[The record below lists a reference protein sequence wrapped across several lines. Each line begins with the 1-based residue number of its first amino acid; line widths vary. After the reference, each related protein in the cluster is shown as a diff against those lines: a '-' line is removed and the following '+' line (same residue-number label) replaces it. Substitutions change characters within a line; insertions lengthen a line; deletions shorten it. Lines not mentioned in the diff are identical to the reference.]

1 MIQRTHQL
9 QKLISLVQKLDKFVF
24 VLPQSLAVGKVGH
37 AKAALLNKYFAER
50 YQGRLIVRFDDT
62 NPSKES
68 NEFVENLMKDIET
81 LGIKYDSV
89 TYTSDYFPKL
99 MEMAESLIKQGKAYV
114 DDTPMVQ
121 MKKDRKA
128 RIESRCRN
136 NIVEENLSLWKE
148 MVNGTERGKQC
159 CVRGKLDM

>member
-1 MIQRTHQL
+1 
-9 QKLISLVQKLDKFVF
+9 
-24 VLPQSLAVGKVGH
+24 
-37 AKAALLNKYFAER
+37 
-50 YQGRLIVRFDDT
+50 
-62 NPSKES
+62 
-68 NEFVENLMKDIET
+68 
-81 LGIKYDSV
+81 
-89 TYTSDYFPKL
+89 

-114 DDTPMVQ
+114 NDTPMVH